1 MFSIDEVDIL
11 VQYIEYLWDMYRL
24 FEVIK
29 SENYLEDIK
38 NRNISYGKKWKILY
52 KLLYIITAAF

>member
-1 MFSIDEVDIL
+1 
-11 VQYIEYLWDMYRL
+11 MYRL

-52 KLLYIITAAF
+52 KLNYIITAAFKNLNK